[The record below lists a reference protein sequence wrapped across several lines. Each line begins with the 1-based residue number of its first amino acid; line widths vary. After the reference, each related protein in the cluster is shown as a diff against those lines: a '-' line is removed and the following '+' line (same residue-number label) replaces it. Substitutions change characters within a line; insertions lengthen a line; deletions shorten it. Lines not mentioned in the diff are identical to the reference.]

1 MTGHQNG
8 VIRLWHMELDNH
20 SKLDRRASHRISCS
34 WGSNELSKSC
44 VTGGPPEYQL
54 VLYKV
59 LSWHKEPVTALSL
72 GNDLKQLCSGDA
84 GGHLVSWTLPDDG
97 FKQTPSL
104 EIEPDQ
110 CTTCQKEL
118 NLTEMK
124 HHCRN
129 CGQIS
134 CADCC
139 NNHIVLEDLGY
150 FSPVRVCGSCYESR
164 QSCTGRQLTFSRT
177 SSEVIRPSL
186 LTEDSK
192 NGSELAFELLNAL
205 KSANVTDVETNIT

>member
-1 MTGHQNG
+1 MCW
-8 VIRLWHMELDNH
+8 LLDMMFGGFG
-20 SKLDRRASHRISCS
+20 K
-34 WGSNELSKSC
+34 
-44 VTGGPPEYQL
+44 VTCKARNIA
-54 VLYKV
+54 LYFDCHLTKD
-59 LSWHKEPVTALSL
+59 PL
-72 GNDLKQLCSGDA
+72 GLQ
-84 GGHLVSWTLPDDG
+84 
-97 FKQTPSL
+97 
-104 EIEPDQ
+104 PDQ

-205 KSANVTDVETNIT
+205 KSANVTDVETNITWSGLFKGET